1 MLVNDEI
8 SHHDQTSS
16 TQSPFVRR
24 VAQREEVVREL
35 SQQLGR
41 NYAAYAQV
49 SQAILAQQQTMPLT
63 DFKALEFLLSFGSLP
78 TGQLAQLTGLSHGGI
93 ATLISRL
100 ENAGLVT
107 RDRHPEDRRIVAI
120 CADHEQCAGL
130 SFPMDQM
137 EEAIAGI
144 AERYSSRELSI
155 VSSFLEDCA
164 KLLHTF
170 NMQQL
175 ETASQATAAS
185 S

>member
-8 SHHDQTSS
+8 SHHDLASS

-24 VAQREEVVREL
+24 VAQREVVREL

-41 NYAAYAQV
+41 NYAAFAQV
-49 SQAILAQQQTMPLT
+49 SQAVLAQQQAMPLT

-130 SFPMDQM
+130 SFPMNQM

-185 S
+185 N

>member
-1 MLVNDEI
+1 MTKSLITTWHPPPNLP
-8 SHHDQTSS
+8 SCAAW
-16 TQSPFVRR
+16 RK
-24 VAQREEVVREL
+24 
-35 SQQLGR
+35 GR
-41 NYAAYAQV
+41 WCGNCRN
-49 SQAILAQQQTMPLT
+49 
-63 DFKALEFLLSFGSLP
+63 FKALEFLLSFGSLP

-130 SFPMDQM
+130 SFPMNQM